1 MIVLIYTEA
10 LQCEAPKIAF
20 SWFIT
25 PISLWFM
32 VLIAHNYSIH
42 GVYKPTFTSPGGPT
56 KRSEK
61 DLRTVEKRW
70 IFASFAMA
78 QQHA

>member
-1 MIVLIYTEA
+1 
-10 LQCEAPKIAF
+10 
-20 SWFIT
+20 
-25 PISLWFM
+25 M

-42 GVYKPTFTSPGGPT
+42 GVYKPTFTSPVGPT

-78 QQHA
+78 QQHAWNHSPLGTITARFVGPPSDVNVGL